1 MDIEFLLIIIAYKL
15 RHFWTPEK
23 ILRSLGG
30 DGATSTTAECSV
42 EEVVVGVLIICY
54 FAVVY
59 SRMNYNNSYKYSYS
73 AKLTKLL

>member
-1 MDIEFLLIIIAYKL
+1 MMDIEFLLIIIAYKL

-30 DGATSTTAECSV
+30 DGVTSTTV
-42 EEVVVGVLIICY
+42 EVVGVLIICY

-59 SRMNYNNSYKYSYS
+59 SGLNYNNSYKYSYS

>member
-1 MDIEFLLIIIAYKL
+1 MMDIEFLLIIIAYKL

-30 DGATSTTAECSV
+30 DGVTSTTV
-42 EEVVVGVLIICY
+42 EVVGVLIISY

-59 SRMNYNNSYKYSYS
+59 SGLNYNNSYKYSYS